1 MSDDIFVHAKDWPNL
16 CNQCQFSHVNLGD
29 GKKPVDMKDLDDLL
43 KKMGKGYKVFKPSDF
58 AGMSEEEKMKKFKD
72 EM

>member
-1 MSDDIFVHAKDWPNL
+1 MNESYAHIH
-16 CNQCQFSHVNLGD
+16 LGD

-43 KKMGKGYKVFKPSDF
+43 KKLGKGYKVFKPGDF
-58 AGMSEEEKMKKFKD
+58 EGMSDEERMKKFKD